1 MLEYVFQV
9 SYHVVFFDKQV
20 SRAWVNAACIR
31 NFSSDDDPEDMG
43 KVGMHCLICS
53 LLDFRISPSLSFVC
67 LFSCLFACIEL

>member
-1 MLEYVFQV
+1 MLDFSSLSVDTSFGYLIHSDLRLVYVFQI

-43 KVGMHCLICS
+43 KVCLHAI
-53 LLDFRISPSLSFVC
+53 RY
-67 LFSCLFACIEL
+67 